1 MKKVLVLAYDFPPY
15 VSVGGLRPYN
25 WFKYLKEFGVE
36 PIVITRQWSNAYGN
50 ELDFIAPSGEKN
62 TIVEHSETGIIYRAP
77 YFPNL
82 SNRLLLKY
90 GEKRFKLLRKAIT
103 AYYEFAQF
111 FYVTGP
117 KKELYKTAKK
127 YLKDNKVDVIIAT
140 GDPFVLFSF
149 AARLSKQ
156 FDTPWVAD
164 YRDLWSQ
171 PSRTSSDVF
180 QKRFKRI
187 FERKTLQNVYQITT
201 VSEFLKD
208 IIKKSGI
215 IQKINILPNGY
226 DQKLIAN
233 TSEIKQRSEY
243 LNIAFMGTVYEWHP
257 WKSFISNLCHFI
269 ETHPE
274 SKIRMNF
281 YGVNERDTIETFIND
296 NYPLLIDSFSLTPRI
311 PNSEVLRKL
320 AESNVML
327 LFNDYSYMGTKIF
340 DYLGVKRK
348 ILLCYS
354 EDEEAQALKAKHY
367 GIEEIEGISKTLQAD
382 LIKETKSGVV
392 VKNGEHLQQV
402 LCDLWEEFSLTRKI
416 ECNSIGV
423 ERFSRKD
430 QTKKLAE
437 IIKEI
442 SNT

>member
-62 TIVEHSETGIIYRAP
+62 TIVEHSETGIIYRTP
-77 YFPNL
+77 YSPNL

-90 GEKRFKLLRKAIT
+90 GEKRFKLLRKAVT

-111 FYVTGP
+111 LYVTGP

-171 PSRTSSDVF
+171 YGDIE
-180 QKRFKRI
+180 QKPLMRSFYRF
-187 FERKTLQNVYQITT
+187 FERKIMRNVCEIST
-201 VSEFLKD
+201 VSNFLEHK
-208 IIKKSGI
+208 IKGLGI
-215 IQKINILPNGY
+215 NKPFHILPNGY
-226 DQKLIAN
+226 DHELIEN
-233 TSEIKQRSEY
+233 VSNVKQGGEFLS
-243 LNIAFMGTVYEWHP
+243 IAFVGTIYEWHP

-269 ETHPE
+269 ETHPK

-281 YGVNERDTIETFIND
+281 YGVNQRDTIEAFIKD
-296 NYPLLIDSFSLTPRI
+296 NYPILIDSFSFTPRI

-320 AESNVML
+320 AENNVML
-327 LFNDYSYMGTKIF
+327 LFNYYSYMGTKIF

-348 ILLCYS
+348 IILCYT
-354 EDEEAQALKAKHY
+354 EDIEAQVLKDKYY
-367 GIEEIEGISKTLQAD
+367 GIEEVEGICKTLQAD